1 MFFMIK
7 LLDKYIDNKQEIVI
21 VKMDIYTYENL
32 KDKNSSIKELLIE
45 ARNSDKV
52 FNNIDEL
59 FYDLEN

>member
-1 MFFMIK
+1 MIK
-7 LLDKYIDNKQEIVI
+7 LLDKYIDNKKEIVI
-21 VKMDIYTYENL
+21 VKMDIYTYKNL
-32 KDKNSSIKELLIE
+32 KDKNPFIKELLTE

>member
-1 MFFMIK
+1 MIK